1 MVVGRRYLI
10 RQTSGDLVEL
20 SHRDFD
26 RADDRIA
33 PIAGLAGRCVEMVS
47 VVVVEAPDLRR
58 VVSDVAFTKVYFDTD
73 GFVDVS
79 KRDLMIRL
87 MLESCADRRASVVA
101 AALDRQSL
109 TGFAHRARGRLDRE
123 FRWRPNRAVLNEVMI
138 RFDLPLSGGIGSEGM
153 ESDRLLPDGL
163 GRSLVGMN
171 RTLH

>member
-47 VVVVEAPDLRR
+47 VVVVEAPNLRR
-58 VVSDVAFTKVYFDTD
+58 VVSDVAFTKVYFDAD

-87 MLESCADRRASVVA
+87 MLESCADRRSSVA
-101 AALDRQSL
+101 AAARDRQSL

-123 FRWRPNRAVLNEVMI
+123 FRWRPDRAVLNEVMI
-138 RFDLPLSGGIGSEGM
+138 RFDLPLSDGMAPEGLAADGMGSSS
-153 ESDRLLPDGL
+153 SDM
-163 GRSLVGMN
+163 S

>member
-33 PIAGLAGRCVEMVS
+33 PITGLAGRCVEMVS

-58 VVSDVAFTKVYFDTD
+58 VVSDVAFTKVYFDND

-87 MLESCADRRASVVA
+87 MLESCADWRSSAA

-109 TGFAHRARGRLDRE
+109 AGFAHRARGRLDRE
-123 FRWRPNRAVLNEVMI
+123 FRWRPDKAVLNEVMI
-138 RFDLPLSGGIGSEGM
+138 RFDLPLS
-153 ESDRLLPDGL
+153 DGL
-163 GRSLVGMN
+163 GRHLLDMN

>member
-10 RQTSGDLVEL
+10 RQSSGDLVEL

-33 PIAGLAGRCVEMVS
+33 PITGLAGRCVEMVS

-58 VVSDVAFTKVYFDTD
+58 VVSDVAFTKVYFDDD

-87 MLESCADRRASVVA
+87 MLESCADRRSSAA

-109 TGFAHRARGRLDRE
+109 AGFAHRARGRLDRE
-123 FRWRPNRAVLNEVMI
+123 FRWRPDKAVLNEVMI
-138 RFDLPLSGGIGSEGM
+138 RFDLPLS
-153 ESDRLLPDGL
+153 DGL
-163 GRSLVGMN
+163 GRHLIDMN

>member
-47 VVVVEAPDLRR
+47 VVVVEAPNLRR
-58 VVSDVAFTKVYFDTD
+58 VVSDVAFTKVYFDAD

-87 MLESCADRRASVVA
+87 MLESCADRRSSVA
-101 AALDRQSL
+101 AAARDRQSL

-123 FRWRPNRAVLNEVMI
+123 FRWRPDRAVLNEVMI
-138 RFDLPLSGGIGSEGM
+138 RFDLPLSDSMAPEGLAADGM
-153 ESDRLLPDGL
+153 EISSPDMG
-163 GRSLVGMN
+163 

>member
-33 PIAGLAGRCVEMVS
+33 PITGLAGRCVEMVS

-58 VVSDVAFTKVYFDTD
+58 TVSDVAFTKVYFDAD

-87 MLESCADRRASVVA
+87 MLESCADRRSSVVA

-123 FRWRPNRAVLNEVMI
+123 FRWRPDRAVLNEVMI
-138 RFDLPLSGGIGSEGM
+138 RFDLPLSEGMGSEGM
-153 ESDRLLPDGL
+153 EPDRSLPDRL
-163 GRSLVGMN
+163 GRSLLDTN

>member
-33 PIAGLAGRCVEMVS
+33 PITGLAGRCVEMVS

-58 VVSDVAFTKVYFDTD
+58 VVSDVAFTKVYFDDD

-87 MLESCADRRASVVA
+87 MLESCADRRSSAA
-101 AALDRQSL
+101 AALDRQSVA
-109 TGFAHRARGRLDRE
+109 GFAHRARE
-123 FRWRPNRAVLNEVMI
+123 FRWRPDKAVLNEVMI
-138 RFDLPLSGGIGSEGM
+138 RFDLPLS
-153 ESDRLLPDGL
+153 DGL
-163 GRSLVGMN
+163 GRHLLDMN

>member
-10 RQTSGDLVEL
+10 RQATGDLVEL
-20 SHRDFD
+20 SRRDFD

-47 VVVVEAPDLRR
+47 VVVVESPHLTP
-58 VVSDVAFTKVYFDTD
+58 VVSDVAFTKVYFDDD

-87 MLESCADRRASVVA
+87 MVESCADQRSQVAPPLDQKSLVV
-101 AALDRQSL
+101 
-109 TGFAHRARGRLDRE
+109 FAHRARGRLDRE
-123 FRWRPNRAVLNEVMI
+123 FRWRPDPAVVTEVLH
-138 RFDLPLSGGIGSEGM
+138 RFDLPVS
-153 ESDRLLPDGL
+153 DGL
-163 GRSLVGMN
+163 GQRLLAMS

>member
-47 VVVVEAPDLRR
+47 VVVVEAPNLRR
-58 VVSDVAFTKVYFDTD
+58 VVSDVAFTKVYFDAD

-87 MLESCADRRASVVA
+87 MLESCADRRSSVA
-101 AALDRQSL
+101 AAARDRQSL
-109 TGFAHRARGRLDRE
+109 TGFAHRARGQAGPGVPLAS
-123 FRWRPNRAVLNEVMI
+123 RPGRAERGDDPVRPAAVGQDGAG
-138 RFDLPLSGGIGSEGM
+138 RAGSRRIGS
-153 ESDRLLPDGL
+153 SSPDM
-163 GRSLVGMN
+163 S

>member
-33 PIAGLAGRCVEMVS
+33 PITGLAGRCVEMVS

-58 VVSDVAFTKVYFDTD
+58 VVSDVAFTKVYFDAD

-87 MLESCADRRASVVA
+87 MLESCASVCDACADECERHDHDHCKLCAEMCRECARDCRA
-101 AALDRQSL
+101 AAPTVQ
-109 TGFAHRARGRLDRE
+109 
-123 FRWRPNRAVLNEVMI
+123 
-138 RFDLPLSGGIGSEGM
+138 
-153 ESDRLLPDGL
+153 
-163 GRSLVGMN
+163 
-171 RTLH
+171 

>member
-47 VVVVEAPDLRR
+47 VVVVEAPDHKR
-58 VVSDVAFTKVYFDTD
+58 VVSDVAFTKVYFDAD

-87 MLESCADRRASVVA
+87 MLESCADRRPPA
-101 AALDRQSL
+101 AARDRKSL

-123 FRWRPNRAVLNEVMI
+123 FRWRPDRAVLNEVMI
-138 RFDLPLSGGIGSEGM
+138 RFDLPLS
-153 ESDRLLPDGL
+153 DRLAPEALTAEGA
-163 GRSLVGMN
+163 GRSGVDMKP
-171 RTLH
+171 TVH